1 MKKQHENLISVLLK
15 SFFREIKPFPLI
27 FIIAIISLFFIG
39 GYNGY
44 RSYTSEKNLQNAQE
58 LYGDYTLSVNYLNF
72 DEVDK
77 IKTLCAD
84 YETVTV
90 YQKGINTSNGLMIY
104 GTSSFFDISNLELLQ
119 GQLPQNKKEVLCE
132 QKYLIQQGITFSE
145 SQDSYIE
152 LDGVNYLITGTMRVN
167 DNIHIEGYYMPRFFL
182 DYASNSFEK
191 ILYNYSLYIV
201 TPTQKGAY
209 ELKNHIVKE
218 CGIEESNITFN
229 NSVLIY
235 TGTTESGESSDII
248 LSICDKLFYLIF
260 VLLAIVFT
268 SVVSMRYKKMKSTI
282 NIYNKLGI
290 SKQTLLSVASLFM
303 FGFFFITL
311 LFSVVIFILLVFLLN
326 ANYTI
331 IVKPIIF
338 MTLFATLNILLS
350 IFSFS
355 NNLKNKFFIR
365 NHIPSIKRTKNSE
378 KYNSELINTKCPFF
392 RIAQINISYT
402 KKRYVL
408 SIIGTVVTIVILSLF
423 LYSTNYINIDQGE
436 YKYDYRVDYVYDS
449 MADSYT
455 GSKEIYDKYT
465 EIIASELFD
474 VYSIYYK
481 NHTVKID
488 KKSMDKDYIHFLRNS
503 NTEAFM
509 ELEHIDNKPFS
520 TRFIVI
526 GADEEQQKNVYGLTE
541 QHSLKDNECLL
552 VNYVNTPNGKGFA
565 TGFSKGEAL
574 TVSHYDYSTVEG
586 GVEADF
592 KLTIKD
598 TIEDIDFNIQ
608 DSFYY
613 PIIIVNKTVF
623 NKISPFEYDYPQLL
637 YLNSKTTYE
646 TEINDFF
653 KGTSGM
659 LLTDLTEIK
668 SMMTEQTITSA
679 VSIFVMCLLLVFIL
693 ATNSSLNIINKYNY
707 ERKQLATLKA
717 IGIDNKYL
725 IFNLAYEY
733 IITIVHS
740 IIFGSI
746 FSFLTCYIMYFY
758 IREKVFYFVFE
769 IPILYVGIPL
779 LTVFLIYI
787 LVAIPIYQ
795 KIRKMDIAETL
806 QTE

>member
-1 MKKQHENLISVLLK
+1 MKNQHENLIPVLLK

-84 YETVTV
+84 CETVTV

-119 GQLPQNKKEVLCE
+119 GQLPKNKKEVLCE

-152 LDGVNYLITGTMRVN
+152 LEGVNYLITGTMRVN

-191 ILYNYSLYIV
+191 NSYNYSLYIV

-218 CGIEESNITFN
+218 RGIEESNITFN

-378 KYNSELINTKCPFF
+378 KYNSELINTKYPFF
-392 RIAQINISYT
+392 RIAQINISYS

-474 VYSIYYK
+474 VYSVYYK

-586 GVEADF
+586 GVGADF

-598 TIEDIDFNIQ
+598 TIEDIDFIIQ

-623 NKISPFEYDYPQLL
+623 KKISPFEYDYPQLL
-637 YLNSKTTYE
+637 YLNSKTTSE

-746 FSFLTCYIMYFY
+746 FSFLACYIMYFY

-779 LTVFLIYI
+779 LVVLLIYI
-787 LVAIPIYQ
+787 LVAIPIHN
-795 KIRKMDIAETL
+795 KIKKMNISETL
-806 QTE
+806 QNE